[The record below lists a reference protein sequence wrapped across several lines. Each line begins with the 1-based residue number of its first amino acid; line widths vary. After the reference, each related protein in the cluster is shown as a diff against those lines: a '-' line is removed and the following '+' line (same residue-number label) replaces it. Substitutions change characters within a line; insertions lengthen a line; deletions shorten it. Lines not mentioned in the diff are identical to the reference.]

1 MEILWIIILGGLA
14 GWIAGLI
21 FKGSGSGI
29 VLNIIVGI
37 LGSMLGGWLFRQIGI
52 VPEGGIGAF
61 VAAVVGA
68 IILLLIV
75 RAVRS

>member
-1 MEILWIIILGGLA
+1 VEILWLIILGGLA

-29 VLNIIVGI
+29 VLNVIVGI
-37 LGSMLGGWLFRQIGI
+37 LGSMIGGWLFREIGI
-52 VPEGGIGAF
+52 APQGGIGSF
-61 VAAVVGA
+61 IAAVVGA
-68 IILLLIV
+68 IILLLIL

>member
-1 MEILWIIILGGLA
+1 MEILWMIILGGLA
-14 GWIAGLI
+14 GWVAGLI

-37 LGSMLGGWLFRQIGI
+37 LGSMIGGWLFREIGI
-52 VPEGGIGAF
+52 TPEGGIGSF
-61 VAAVVGA
+61 IAAVVGA